1 MRTFLYILIGILYAQ
16 GFGQDIIPNATQLP
30 TSPTSDYALI
40 NDYQG
45 IVFDKEKSR
54 VSFDFIKDKT
64 SGTIAGLDFK
74 INFNPK
80 DPENASFKG
89 SALINTLDTDNF
101 LRDGHLM
108 WEKFFYRKKYPKIN
122 FESTHVVA
130 FGTNTYKVIG
140 NLTIK
145 GIQKEVIITF
155 SLDDKKLLGKTTI
168 YSSDFDVNIHDKR
181 EQNKLDIRFYFPI
194 LR

>member
-1 MRTFLYILIGILYAQ
+1 MRTFLYILIGVLYAQ

-30 TSPTSDYALI
+30 TSPISDYALI

-54 VSFDFIKDKT
+54 VSFNFIEDKT

-89 SALINTLDTDNF
+89 TALINTLDTDNF

-108 WEKFFYRKKYPKIN
+108 WEKFFYRKKYPKIS
-122 FESTHVVA
+122 FVSTHVVA
-130 FGTNTYKVIG
+130 FDTNTYKVIG

-168 YSSDFDVNIHDKR
+168 YSSDFGVNIHDKR

>member
-1 MRTFLYILIGILYAQ
+1 MRTFLYILIGVLYAQ

-30 TSPTSDYALI
+30 TSPISDYALI

-54 VSFDFIKDKT
+54 VSFNFIEDKT

-89 SALINTLDTDNF
+89 TALINTLDTDNF

-108 WEKFFYRKKYPKIN
+108 WERFFYRKKYPKIS
-122 FESTHVVA
+122 FVSTHVVA
-130 FGTNTYKVIG
+130 FDTNTYKVIG

-168 YSSDFDVNIHDKR
+168 YSSDFGVNIHDKR